1 MQSEDTKAYKELT
14 QKAHKGLK
22 AYKAHMEITSIN
34 VSGQS

>member
-14 QKAHKGLK
+14 QAHKGLK